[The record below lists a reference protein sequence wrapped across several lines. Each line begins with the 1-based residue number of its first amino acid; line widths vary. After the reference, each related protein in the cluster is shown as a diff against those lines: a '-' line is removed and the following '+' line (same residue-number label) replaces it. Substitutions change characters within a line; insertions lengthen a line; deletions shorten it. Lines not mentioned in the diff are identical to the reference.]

1 MSRIPLEGSKPSELG
16 TDDVGGPLDRPRP
29 IWFESSGIDGA
40 GFPKREVRCWLRRKV
55 VSKLKMTTTIRAKVA
70 MIPIKRTMD
79 DFVIDPEEL
88 IDLFP
93 S

>member
-1 MSRIPLEGSKPSELG
+1 
-16 TDDVGGPLDRPRP
+16 
-29 IWFESSGIDGA
+29 
-40 GFPKREVRCWLRRKV
+40 V
-55 VSKLKMTTTIRAKVA
+55 VSKLKITTTIRAKVA